1 MSILDKEAFLAG
13 LQLGRR
19 IKVLDAMRQSEPPVG
34 ELFLLTETEFDILTE
49 DDEGIVVES

>member
-19 IKVLDAMRQSEPPVG
+19 IKVLDAMRQSEPPVD

-49 DDEGIVVES
+49 DDEGIVIES